1 MEMCYCYS
9 AQCLWTTAWEQ
20 QRASDDLY
28 VLDSLLKPHS
38 GGSSWGGYSTLHHA
52 AVSACR
58 LEINMRKS
66 WRTCRPTHLDIWR
79 RWKPFLKSRRKRRGR
94 GSAFSS
100 KSSCPSIDTWMSP
113 TMKGEQ
119 LESLN
124 AYVYKLLISISG
136 SVDCLFI
143 FVPVSRQFTV
153 SSTKL

>member
-1 MEMCYCYS
+1 MCYCYS
-9 AQCLWTTAWEQ
+9 AQCLWSTAWEQ

-66 WRTCRPTHLDIWR
+66 WRTYRPTHLDIWR